1 MLLVMSAVNIPA
13 QEITIIF
20 AIDWALYVF
29 ECSLGS
35 FELFSLRI
43 CVFSD
48 RIRTSVNILGDGIGA
63 GVVDHL
69 VRDELGPMELEE
81 GKTSGSTIKARTA
94 SEISTERRTHA
105 REDLHES
112 SKL

>member
-1 MLLVMSAVNIPA
+1 M
-13 QEITIIF
+13 
-20 AIDWALYVF
+20 
-29 ECSLGS
+29 CSNVS
-35 FELFSLRI
+35 FRTFSLHI
-43 CVFSD
+43 FVFRD

-69 VRDELGPMELEE
+69 VRNELGPMELEE
-81 GKTSGSTIKARTA
+81 GKTTGSTIKARTA
-94 SEISTERRTHA
+94 SEISGERRIHA